1 MRIFLSIATAAIWC
15 LRPVNCPAQ
24 TSVSERFYQAIRNDN
39 AGELKALL
47 ESQDVNAKDSR
58 GATPLMY
65 AAAFG
70 NAQQMKLLLDSGA
83 DVNAQ
88 NAFHATALIWAGGDA
103 VKSRMLIEH
112 GADVNVRTQQGRTA
126 LMMAAKRN
134 GNADLVRLLLKNGA
148 NVKTP
153 GDTTLIPAAQSGDV
167 EIMRMLIESGADVN
181 CVSPRLGET
190 PLMYA
195 AASGNV
201 EAVRFLLAKGA
212 NPNAGLKN
220 LARVIGGST
229 LDTGIGK
236 QTPLMWAAPTGSP
249 ELIRALID
257 AGANVNAQD
266 VQGMS
271 PLMLAVASEDQDL
284 AVVRVLL
291 QAGANVNAR
300 SGRGET
306 ALDWARRFGSRT
318 VIAALQGAGASEGL
332 PYQAPPAPDRSTTRD
347 AAKAVQQSI
356 ALLERSSA
364 EFFKQSGC
372 VGCHHQDATA
382 FAVRA
387 ARAAGIPLDEAVA
400 RERVSVMKTSLG
412 AAQEL
417 QLQGVVAEAI
427 NIQTNHLAGL
437 WASGYNPDI
446 VTDAAVAS
454 VVSGQYTDG
463 HWPRYVPAVRAP
475 TGASNIVW
483 TAEAVLALER
493 YGIPARA
500 AEFRERVTR
509 ASAWLEKA
517 IPRSTYEY
525 ALQLLA
531 LSAAGGG
538 NDAVKKVADS
548 LLAQQ
553 RSDGGWAGNP
563 NLGSDAHSTGVVLH
577 ALRET
582 RFLSAADPAHRRGV
596 QFLLSTQYPDGSWHV
611 RSRAVPFQPYFQSG
625 FPFEH
630 DQWISAAA
638 TAWAAEAL
646 ARSLEAPAAGI
657 REAHAKERPEG
668 R

>member
-1 MRIFLSIATAAIWC
+1 M
-15 LRPVNCPAQ
+15 
-24 TSVSERFYQAIRNDN
+24 
-39 AGELKALL
+39 
-47 ESQDVNAKDSR
+47 
-58 GATPLMY
+58 
-65 AAAFG
+65 
-70 NAQQMKLLLDSGA
+70 
-83 DVNAQ
+83 
-88 NAFHATALIWAGGDA
+88 
-103 VKSRMLIEH
+103 
-112 GADVNVRTQQGRTA
+112 
-126 LMMAAKRN
+126 
-134 GNADLVRLLLKNGA
+134 
-148 NVKTP
+148 
-153 GDTTLIPAAQSGDV
+153 
-167 EIMRMLIESGADVN
+167 N
-181 CVSPRLGET
+181 CVSPRIGET
-190 PLMYA
+190 PLYHA

-201 EAVRFLLAKGA
+201 EAVRLLLAKGA

-220 LARVIGGST
+220 LTRVIGGST
-229 LDTGIGK
+229 LDIGIGK
-236 QTPLMWAAPTGSP
+236 QTPLMWAAPTGSL

-266 VQGMS
+266 IQGMS
-271 PLMLAVASEDQDL
+271 PLMLAVASENQDL

-291 QAGANVNAR
+291 QSGANVNAR

-306 ALDWARRFGSRT
+306 ALDWARKFGSRP
-318 VIAALQGAGASEGL
+318 VIAALQRAGASEGL

-347 AAKAVQQSI
+347 TAKAVEQSI
-356 ALLERSSA
+356 ALLQRSSA

-400 RERVSVMKTSLG
+400 RERVNVMKSSLG
-412 AAQEL
+412 SAQEL
-417 QLQGVVAEAI
+417 QLQGVAESTS
-427 NIQTNHLAGL
+427 IQSNHLAGL

-446 VTDAAVAS
+446 VTDAAVVS

-463 HWPRYVPAVRAP
+463 HWQRYPGAVRSP
-475 TGASNIVW
+475 TGESNIVW

-509 ASAWLEKA
+509 ASAWLQKA
-517 IPRSTYEY
+517 TPHNTYQH

-531 LSAAGGG
+531 LSAAGVGK
-538 NDAVKKVADS
+538 DAVKRVADS
-548 LLAQQ
+548 LVAQQ

-563 NLGSDAHSTGVVLH
+563 NLGSDAHSTGVALH

-582 RFLSAADPAHRRGV
+582 GFLSTADLAHRRGV
-596 QFLLSTQYPDGSWHV
+596 QYLLSTQYPDGSWHV
-611 RSRAVPFQPYFQSG
+611 RSRAAGFQPYFQSG

-638 TAWAAEAL
+638 TGWAAEAL
-646 ARSLEAPAAGI
+646 ARSIETSAAGI
-657 REAHAKERPEG
+657 REAHAKEQPEG

>member
-1 MRIFLSIATAAIWC
+1 
-15 LRPVNCPAQ
+15 
-24 TSVSERFYQAIRNDN
+24 
-39 AGELKALL
+39 
-47 ESQDVNAKDSR
+47 
-58 GATPLMY
+58 
-65 AAAFG
+65 
-70 NAQQMKLLLDSGA
+70 
-83 DVNAQ
+83 
-88 NAFHATALIWAGGDA
+88 
-103 VKSRMLIEH
+103 
-112 GADVNVRTQQGRTA
+112 
-126 LMMAAKRN
+126 
-134 GNADLVRLLLKNGA
+134 
-148 NVKTP
+148 
-153 GDTTLIPAAQSGDV
+153 
-167 EIMRMLIESGADVN
+167 
-181 CVSPRLGET
+181 
-190 PLMYA
+190 MYA
-195 AASGNV
+195 AASDNV
-201 EAVRFLLAKGA
+201 EAVRLLVAKGA

-220 LARVIGGST
+220 LTRVIGGST
-229 LDTGIGK
+229 LEMGVGK

-266 VQGMS
+266 IQGMS
-271 PLMLAVASEDQDL
+271 PLMLAVASENQDL
-284 AVVRVLL
+284 AVVKVLL
-291 QAGANVNAR
+291 QSGANVNAR

-306 ALDWARRFGSRT
+306 ALDWARKFGSRP
-318 VIAALQGAGASEGL
+318 VIAALQRAGASEGL

-347 AAKAVQQSI
+347 AAKAVEQGI

-400 RERVSVMKTSLG
+400 RERVNVMKSSLG
-412 AAQEL
+412 SEQEL
-417 QLQGVVAEAI
+417 QLQGVIAEAI
-427 NIQTNHLAGL
+427 SIKTNHLAGL

-446 VTDAAVAS
+446 VTDAAVVS

-463 HWPRYVPAVRAP
+463 HWQRYVGAVRAP

-483 TAEAVLALER
+483 TAEAVLALQR

-509 ASAWLEKA
+509 ASVWLQKA
-517 IPRSTYEY
+517 TPHNTYEH

-531 LSAAGGG
+531 LSAAGVGK
-538 NDAVKKVADS
+538 DAVKKVANS
-548 LLAQQ
+548 LLTQQ

-577 ALRET
+577 ALRESG
-582 RFLSAADPAHRRGV
+582 FLSADGLAHRRGV
-596 QFLLSTQYPDGSWHV
+596 QYLLSTQYPDGSWYV
-611 RSRAVPFQPYFQSG
+611 RSRAAGFQPYFQSG

-646 ARSLEAPAAGI
+646 ARSIESPAARL
-657 REAHAKERPEG
+657 REAHAKEWPHR

>member
-15 LRPVNCPAQ
+15 MRPVICPAQ

-39 AGELKALL
+39 AGDLKALV
-47 ESQDVNAKDSR
+47 ESQGVNAKDSR

-70 NAQQMKLLLDSGA
+70 NARQMQFLLASGA
-83 DVNAQ
+83 GVNAQ
-88 NAFHATALIWAGGDA
+88 NAFHATALIWAGGDT

-112 GADVNVRTQQGRTA
+112 GADVNVRTQQGQTA
-126 LMMAAKRN
+126 LMVAAKRN
-134 GNADLVRLLLKNGA
+134 GNADLVRLLLEKGA
-148 NVKTP
+148 SVKTP
-153 GDTTLIPAAQSGDV
+153 GDTTLIPAAQSGDL
-167 EIMRMLIESGADVN
+167 EIMRMLIESGANVN
-181 CVSPRLGET
+181 CISPRLGET

-195 AASGNV
+195 AASDNV
-201 EAVRFLLAKGA
+201 EAVRLLLAKGA

-220 LARVIGGST
+220 LSRVIGGSA
-229 LDTGIGK
+229 LATGVGK

-249 ELIRALID
+249 ELIRALIN

-266 VQGMS
+266 IQGMS

-284 AVVRVLL
+284 GVVRVLL

-306 ALDWARRFGSRT
+306 ALDWARKFGNRP
-318 VIAALQGAGASEGL
+318 VIAALERAGASEGL
-332 PYQAPPAPDRSTTRD
+332 RYQAPPAPDPSTTRD
-347 AAKAVQQSI
+347 AAKAVEQSI

-400 RERVSVMKTSLG
+400 RERVNVMKSSLG
-412 AAQEL
+412 SAQEL
-417 QLQGVVAEAI
+417 QLQGVLAEAI
-427 NIQTNHLAGL
+427 NIKTNHLAGL

-446 VTDAAVAS
+446 VTDAAVVS

-483 TAEAVLALER
+483 TAEAVLALQR

-509 ASAWLEKA
+509 ASVWLQKA
-517 IPRSTYEY
+517 TPHSTYEH

-531 LSAAGGG
+531 LSAAGVGK
-538 NDAVKKVADS
+538 DALKKLADS

-563 NLGSDAHSTGVVLH
+563 NLGSDAHSTGVALH

-582 RFLSAADPAHRRGV
+582 GFLSAADPAHRRGI
-596 QFLLSTQYPDGSWHV
+596 QYLLRTQYPDGSWYV

-630 DQWISAAA
+630 NQWISAAA
-638 TAWAAEAL
+638 TGWAAEAL
-646 ARSLEAPAAGI
+646 ARSIETPAAGL
-657 REAHAKERPEG
+657 RGGHRNERPH